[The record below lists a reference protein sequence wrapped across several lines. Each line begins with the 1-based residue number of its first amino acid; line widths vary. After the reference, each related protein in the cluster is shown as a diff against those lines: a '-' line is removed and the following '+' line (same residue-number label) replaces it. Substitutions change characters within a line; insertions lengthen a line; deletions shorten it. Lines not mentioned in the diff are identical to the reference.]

1 MDTKKYIV
9 KVKVSIEVEAPD
21 VDTAEKEAL
30 GKVAGLDIDDITIV
44 DKASGYVVKQKN
56 G

>member
-9 KVKVSIEVEAPD
+9 KVKVSVEVIASDPD
-21 VDTAEKEAL
+21 AAEKQAL
-30 GKVAGLDIDDITIV
+30 EKVAGLDIDDITIV